1 MKLKIPYNRFFC
13 VIGMLLLSIGIIS
26 PEGRAAEM
34 SAQEG
39 WRHFPGFDNEPIRII
54 DTERYTYFLVAQKT
68 YNTTYWSF
76 TDPHLTLLRYDSA
89 TPEAG
94 ILPLSDFVKLN
105 GTNVRWAEYSPEG
118 KFLTVVYSDGGV
130 DFVGDNGEVKHN
142 AELKDR
148 HVPGWIH
155 TRSLTQSGTEA
166 WITTDAGY
174 IAIEGTTGNKI
185 AEVTTGTAARQAVR
199 SGSRTFLLKEGK
211 LMVAAGNPRDIADF
225 REIKSDDLSGEVLWL
240 LPMGDGACGLLSSQS
255 GTTALAVS
263 VIKPE
268 GEGWHVRGV
277 RSLGIPQVGVAGQT
291 GEYSM
296 VAHQLERNCIRNRDG
311 YLIYIWTD
319 LCQFDITHGPDA
331 ENLFRYVSV
340 SPSVSVAG
348 SWDLSKA
355 WTYRDRGRFIQGEAK
370 WNSIKFGDESEAVR
384 PMVPAVGHASKI
396 AYAPGYG
403 LAAVNYGLS
412 TYWTNNGVIA
422 PALVSLYD
430 GERWTY
436 PSGAYTR
443 PEVTEKDEAM
453 KSLYE
458 KNRSRFPVPDPTG
471 VVADPEYGDYMWISS
486 TFGGLAAIN
495 LRKPDAAPFHF
506 SHPKDPLAG
515 FPGFRVV
522 HPTYSWAN
530 FSAFTLPSFD
540 GEGTYWTNNGV
551 IAPAL
556 VSLYDG
562 ERWTY
567 PSGAYTRPE
576 VTEKDEAMKSLYE
589 KNRSRFPVP
598 DPTGVVADPEY
609 GDYMWISSTFGGL
622 AAINLRK
629 PDAAPFHFSHPKDPL
644 AGFPGFRVVHPT
656 YSWANFSAFTLPSF
670 DGEGTL
676 WTLHSDY
683 NAPKEGGSGLRLYY
697 YTKATRRGMME
708 SGNVKD
714 SPDMPWIS
722 VPLKE
727 QVSGHGLQC
736 VALKHEK
743 NRNRLAMFLRRK
755 PFTLAIFDHKGTLP
769 DETDDSFREIHQI
782 RDQNGAVW
790 AEPEVMCMAEDPL
803 DGTVWVGTLLG
814 LVGFNPESPTD
825 GFTQP
830 GKVLEIVDGDEIANP
845 LAHIT
850 ITDICFDAAGR
861 MWVATEYGGLWCVSA
876 DRRRIEAHYTTE
888 NSPLPSDVVY
898 AVGVDSGRNAVMVS
912 TEAGITDFDMASSY
926 YGGPESGAVVT
937 PSEVKAGYGGNVVIR
952 GLIPGSRISFRIA
965 GEAVVAT
972 VTADEDGN
980 AFWNLLDEEG
990 NPVNPGI
997 YVLEGAG
1004 RRLEIPVDR

>member
-443 PEVTEKDEAM
+443 PGVTEKDEAM
-453 KSLYE
+453 K
-458 KNRSRFPVPDPTG
+458 
-471 VVADPEYGDYMWISS
+471 A
-486 TFGGLAAIN
+486 
-495 LRKPDAAPFHF
+495 
-506 SHPKDPLAG
+506 
-515 FPGFRVV
+515 
-522 HPTYSWAN
+522 
-530 FSAFTLPSFD
+530 
-540 GEGTYWTNNGV
+540 
-551 IAPAL
+551 
-556 VSLYDG
+556 
-562 ERWTY
+562 
-567 PSGAYTRPE
+567 
-576 VTEKDEAMKSLYE
+576 LYE

-736 VALKHEK
+736 VALKHDK

>member
-1 MKLKIPYNRFFC
+1 MKLKIPYNRFFF
-13 VIGMLLLSIGIIS
+13 VIGMLLLLIGIIC
-26 PEGRAAEM
+26 PEGKAAEM

-130 DFVGDNGEVKHN
+130 DFIGDNGEVKHN
-142 AELKDR
+142 ADLKDR

-185 AEVTTGTAARQAVR
+185 AEVMTGTAARQAVR

-268 GEGWHVRGV
+268 GEGWHVREV

-319 LCQFDITHGPDA
+319 LCQFDISNGPDA

-453 KSLYE
+453 KE
-458 KNRSRFPVPDPTG
+458 
-471 VVADPEYGDYMWISS
+471 
-486 TFGGLAAIN
+486 
-495 LRKPDAAPFHF
+495 
-506 SHPKDPLAG
+506 
-515 FPGFRVV
+515 
-522 HPTYSWAN
+522 
-530 FSAFTLPSFD
+530 
-540 GEGTYWTNNGV
+540 
-551 IAPAL
+551 
-556 VSLYDG
+556 
-562 ERWTY
+562 
-567 PSGAYTRPE
+567 
-576 VTEKDEAMKSLYE
+576 LYE

-736 VALKHEK
+736 VALKHDK

-952 GLIPGSRISFRIA
+952 GLIPGSRVSFRIA

>member
-185 AEVTTGTAARQAVR
+185 AEVRTGTAARQAVR

-277 RSLGIPQVGVAGQT
+277 RSLGIPQVGVAGQA

-319 LCQFDITHGPDA
+319 LCQFDITNGPDA

-430 GERWTY
+430 G
-436 PSGAYTR
+436 
-443 PEVTEKDEAM
+443 K
-453 KSLYE
+453 
-458 KNRSRFPVPDPTG
+458 
-471 VVADPEYGDYMWISS
+471 
-486 TFGGLAAIN
+486 
-495 LRKPDAAPFHF
+495 
-506 SHPKDPLAG
+506 
-515 FPGFRVV
+515 
-522 HPTYSWAN
+522 
-530 FSAFTLPSFD
+530 
-540 GEGTYWTNNGV
+540 
-551 IAPAL
+551 
-556 VSLYDG
+556 
-562 ERWTY
+562 RWTY

-736 VALKHEK
+736 VALKHDK

>member
-155 TRSLTQSGTEA
+155 TRSLTQGGTEA

-319 LCQFDITHGPDA
+319 LCQFDITNGPDA

-412 TYWTNNGVIA
+412 
-422 PALVSLYD
+422 
-430 GERWTY
+430 
-436 PSGAYTR
+436 
-443 PEVTEKDEAM
+443 
-453 KSLYE
+453 
-458 KNRSRFPVPDPTG
+458 
-471 VVADPEYGDYMWISS
+471 
-486 TFGGLAAIN
+486 
-495 LRKPDAAPFHF
+495 
-506 SHPKDPLAG
+506 
-515 FPGFRVV
+515 
-522 HPTYSWAN
+522 
-530 FSAFTLPSFD
+530 
-540 GEGTYWTNNGV
+540 TYWTNNGV

-876 DRRRIEAHYTTE
+876 DRRRIESHYTTE